1 MSKLKLERH
10 FNANAEAVFAYLTQR
25 SHLLKWWGPE
35 GMSVPEA
42 QLDFS
47 RPGPWSS
54 VMMSADGKRYKVT
67 GTVVAVNPPKSVEF
81 TWAWHDEH
89 DARGHESRVRFEVRP
104 DKGGG
109 THFTL
114 THSGLADAE
123 SARNH
128 TSGWSSSLV
137 KLERFAK

>member
-1 MSKLKLERH
+1 MSKLKIERK
-10 FNANAEAVFAYLTQR
+10 FSADPEAVFAYLTQR
-25 SHLLKWWGPE
+25 GHLLKWWGPE

-42 QLDFS
+42 QLDFT

-67 GTVVAVNPPKSVEF
+67 GTVVSVDPPNSVEL
-81 TWAWHDEH
+81 TWAWHDER

-104 DKGGG
+104 EKNGG

-114 THSGLADAE
+114 LHSGLADDE

-128 TSGWSSSLV
+128 SSGWRSSLG
-137 KLERFAK
+137 KLERMVA